1 MSRTCSRSGPAGALT
16 LVALALAAGGC
27 GEKSEP
33 AAQEPAA
40 SAPAADAP
48 GDGEPNGA
56 SPQSGD
62 GPSAADRRAARRRA
76 DERRVERTVEA
87 YVAGLDHRDG
97 RRVCALLA
105 PGVVDELELPHQR
118 GSCAASLDAS
128 IGYRDPRGL
137 PQFRGIS
144 LSQISAIDLGRKSAR
159 ATTSIVTSFAD
170 RSEPSIEDD
179 LVYLQRRGER
189 WLIAK
194 PSSALY
200 RAIGAEPG
208 PRVIVPPG

>member
-1 MSRTCSRSGPAGALT
+1 MPRTRSRPGPAGALI
-16 LVALALAAGGC
+16 LVALALAASGC

-40 SAPAADAP
+40 PAPAADTP
-48 GDGEPNGA
+48 GGSEAGGGSQGSD
-56 SPQSGD
+56 D
-62 GPSAADRRAARRRA
+62 GPSAAERRAARRRA
-76 DERRVERTVEA
+76 DERRVERTVRA
-87 YVAGLDHRDG
+87 YIAGLDHRDG

-105 PGVVDELELPHQR
+105 PGVANGLKLPRER

-137 PQFRGIS
+137 PEFRGIS

-179 LVYLQRRGER
+179 LIYLQRSGER

-208 PRVIVPPG
+208 PDVVVPPG